1 MNKVII
7 INLNGNAYHLEENGY
22 DALRAYL
29 DNAGRRLEGNPD
41 KDEIIADIEQAIA
54 DKFRALLGANKS
66 VVVTRDVESVI
77 AEMGTVEDSSGAGPQ
92 PGAQQASKPEQA
104 KTETHGPAKR
114 LYKVHEGAMIA
125 GVCNG
130 IAAYFN
136 IDVTVVRVIFAILS
150 ATYGSGLLLY
160 VLLALLLPTAVTSAE
175 KSEAFGAPSTSQ
187 EFIRRARQGYYEGMK
202 TFGNKQ
208 AYREWKRK
216 FKQEMRGWGHSF
228 SRDFHQNTDQWAQ
241 NWRRHWGGKPHPG
254 AWFVV
259 PVLTVLCVIFWLV
272 AVSAIVSL
280 ISHGTVMGIA
290 FFSGMPTWIGIVLI
304 VMFFSLLTWPLKVM
318 KRSLYWGYHPGW
330 CGPGP
335 HVFGS
340 LVWVAAILAF
350 VWFAQQHSFHFRE
363 AVNDL
368 PHALHRAVDDVKD
381 WWDRQ

>member
-1 MNKVII
+1 
-7 INLNGNAYHLEENGY
+7 
-22 DALRAYL
+22 
-29 DNAGRRLEGNPD
+29 
-41 KDEIIADIEQAIA
+41 
-54 DKFRALLGANKS
+54 
-66 VVVTRDVESVI
+66 
-77 AEMGTVEDSSGAGPQ
+77 
-92 PGAQQASKPEQA
+92 
-104 KTETHGPAKR
+104 
-114 LYKVHEGAMIA
+114 
-125 GVCNG
+125 
-130 IAAYFN
+130 
-136 IDVTVVRVIFAILS
+136 
-150 ATYGSGLLLY
+150 
-160 VLLALLLPTAVTSAE
+160 
-175 KSEAFGAPSTSQ
+175 
-187 EFIRRARQGYYEGMK
+187 MK